1 MLLHHSNYV
10 QIGIVK
16 NVNHLHTCI
25 AVKNGKVI
33 ASGRNS
39 SLNQVHAEI
48 SVIQKLMKLCGI
60 IKIRKINLLYS
71 IKNYSKLLSLCNSIT
86 LYIVRVK
93 KDGSFGNSSPCKH
106 CLNMLQLLKVKKI
119 IFSNEEGL
127 LETHKTINY
136 STTFLTSMDRNFP
149 R

>member
-1 MLLHHSNYV
+1 MLLHHSNHV

-16 NVNHLHTCI
+16 NVNHLHACI

-33 ASGRNS
+33 ALGRNS
-39 SLNQVHAEI
+39 SLNEVHAEV
-48 SVIQKLMKLCGI
+48 SVIQKLMKLCGMNN
-60 IKIRKINLLYS
+60 IRKINLLHS
-71 IKNYSKLLSLCNSIT
+71 IKNCSKLLSLCNSIT

-106 CLNMLQLLKVKKI
+106 CLDMLQLLKVKKI
-119 IFSNEEGL
+119 IFSNEDGF
-127 LETHKTINY
+127 LEAHKTINY

>member
-1 MLLHHSNYV
+1 MLLLYSYHIK
-10 QIGIVK
+10 IGVAK
-16 NVNHLHTCI
+16 NLNHFHICI

-33 ASGRNS
+33 TSGRNS
-39 SLNQVHAEI
+39 SLNEVHAEV
-48 SVIQKLMKLCGI
+48 SVIQKLMKMSGI
-60 IKIRKINLLYS
+60 KNIRKINLQYS
-71 IKNYSKLLSLCNSIT
+71 IKKYTKLLSLCNSIT
-86 LYIVRVK
+86 LYIVRIK

-106 CLNMLQLLKVKKI
+106 CLDMLQLLKVKKI
-119 IFSNEEGL
+119 IFSNKDGL

>member
-1 MLLHHSNYV
+1 MPLPHSNH
-10 QIGIVK
+10 VK
-16 NVNHLHTCI
+16 NGVVKNMNHLHACI

-39 SLNQVHAEI
+39 SINEVHAEI
-48 SVIQKLMKLCGI
+48 SVLQKLMKLSGM
-60 IKIRKINLLYS
+60 KNIRKINLKYS

-106 CLNMLQLLKVKKI
+106 CLDMLQLLKVKKI
-119 IFSNEEGL
+119 IFSNEDGF
-127 LETHKTINY
+127 LEIHKTINY

>member
-1 MLLHHSNYV
+1 MLLHHSNHV
-10 QIGIVK
+10 QICIVK
-16 NVNHLHTCI
+16 NVNHSHTCI

-33 ASGRNS
+33 AQGRNS

-48 SVIQKLMKLCGI
+48 SVLQKLMKLCGI
-60 IKIRKINLLYS
+60 NNIRKINLLYS
-71 IKNYSKLLSLCNSIT
+71 IKNYSKLLSLCKSIT

-119 IFSNEEGL
+119 IFSNDDGL
-127 LETHKTINY
+127 LERHKTINY
-136 STTFLTSMDRNFP
+136 STTFLTSMDRNYP